1 MKQIK
6 VWQKSARV
14 DYFSSLYTIQDLR
27 TKEYPVKTITIFWYF
42 NFCMPISWS
51 KCQDNSYWSCF
62 ICNFSFWRIAY
73 TCIRSFDQINASQ
86 ILSFPFLHYLSIT
99 FSSQHHMF
107 LVFLLNTQN
116 LLSTACV
123 YMNVSTY
130 TRIFVAS

>member
-1 MKQIK
+1 M
-6 VWQKSARV
+6 
-14 DYFSSLYTIQDLR
+14 
-27 TKEYPVKTITIFWYF
+27 KTITIFWYF
-42 NFCMPISWS
+42 NFCMPISCS

-62 ICNFSFWRIAY
+62 ICNFSCLRIAY
-73 TCIRSFDQINASQ
+73 TCIRSFDQINVSQ

-130 TRIFVAS
+130 TRIFVASQDLIPEENSPSPHPLSLSLFLSLFKHQ